1 MKKVK
6 LISVIVV
13 FCSISAATYSQTDSV
28 IKRSKPNE
36 IGLNLGPVLLVAM
49 GSDPYSQPIGI
60 TYKRLRNKLAYKLAY
75 NYHSNASSPY
85 SMQRETQYVFG
96 DSVIYDVAK
105 QYKNR
110 RHDFRLGAEYR
121 LVFKNKINLFLGA
134 DLIVAYAENS
144 SVTNKSSFK
153 IDSIS
158 SIVGSEPNYY
168 LTYIENKLYRKDI
181 YYMFNTGLGLNV
193 GMIVPISKRFQ
204 LSISQ
209 HTSMVLRSVNRVN
222 KDYQTNRSDKHRYN
236 SFDFDFG
243 LPITEIGFYYRF

>member
-60 TYKRLRNKLAYKLAY
+60 TYKRVNNSIAYKFGY
-75 NYHSNASSPY
+75 NFYSNGSNPHAFE
-85 SMQRETQYVFG
+85 RETSYVLR
-96 DSVIYDVAK
+96 DSIKYDTNRHS
-105 QYKNR
+105 KNR
-110 RHDFRLGAEYR
+110 KHDFRIGAEYR
-121 LVFKNKINLFLGA
+121 LTFKNRMALFFGL
-134 DLIVAYAENS
+134 DLVMAYAEMS
-144 SVTNKSSFK
+144 TITNKSSFK

-158 SIVGSEPNYY
+158 SIVSSEPNYY

-209 HTSMVLRSVNRVN
+209 HTSMVLSSVNRVN

-236 SFDFDFG
+236 SFDFDLG
-243 LPITEIGFYYRF
+243 TPITEIGFYYRF